1 MNLLQRNTAPMK
13 SIFTLSLLLM
23 GSLLYAQSYTS
34 YFTGDE
40 ADVDPQTNYGIVL
53 MGGAGEDDNA
63 MTWFLERSGG
73 GDIVVIRTS
82 GSDGYNN
89 YMYSG
94 LGVTVNSVE
103 TIVFN
108 DASASEDPYVL
119 QQLSN
124 AEAIWMAGGNQATY
138 VDYWKDSP
146 VQEILEAHIIAS
158 KPIGGISAG
167 MAVLGGI
174 YFSAMN
180 GTVTSEEA
188 LANPHN
194 NNMTLGYNDF
204 LTSEF
209 LVDVVTDTHYD
220 DPDRKGRHMAFI
232 ARSMSETVDYR
243 NPYGIACDEYAAVCI
258 DETGR
263 AWCYGEAPEFEDYV
277 YFLRR
282 DCDGEKYPNLCEPN
296 QALEWDWNGHGLKVL
311 RINATPAGDQFLD
324 LNDWLIHEGG
334 TWFNWTVSNGVLNE
348 VEGEAPNCPGW
359 TNVEEQEQVNFDMY
373 PNPANETIVVESD
386 PGDVISLFD
395 LNGRMLMQTTAT
407 SSSTKLDL
415 IELASGLYL
424 VQVGTRSG
432 KFVKE

>member
-1 MNLLQRNTAPMK
+1 MNLLPRNTPPMK
-13 SIFTLSLLLM
+13 GIFTLSLLLM
-23 GSLLYAQSYTS
+23 GSFLHAQSYTS

-40 ADVDPQTNYGIVL
+40 ADVDPQTTYGVVL

-82 GSDGYNN
+82 GSDGYND

-119 QQLSN
+119 QQLAN

-146 VQEILEAHIIAS
+146 VQEILEAHINAS

-167 MAVLGGI
+167 MAVLGGV

-188 LANPHN
+188 LANPYDN
-194 NNMTLGYNDF
+194 NITLGYNDF
-204 LTSEF
+204 LTPWY
-209 LVDVVTDTHYD
+209 LNDVVTDTHYD
-220 DPDRKGRHMAFI
+220 DPDRKGRHVAFI
-232 ARSMSETVDYR
+232 ARSMMEPADYR
-243 NPYGIACDEYAAVCI
+243 HPYGIACDEYAAVCI
-258 DETGR
+258 DATGK
-263 AWCYGEAPEFEDYV
+263 AWCYGEAPEFDDYV
-277 YFLRR
+277 YFIRR
-282 DCDGEKYPNLCEPN
+282 DCDGEKYPSLCEPN
-296 QALEWDWNGHGLKVL
+296 QPLDWDWNGKGLKVL
-311 RINATPAGDQFLD
+311 RINASPAGDQYLD
-324 LNDWLIHEGG
+324 LNDWLFHEGG
-334 TWFNWTVSNGVLNE
+334 TWFDWTVSNGVLNE
-348 VEGEAPNCPGW
+348 AEGEAPDCPGW
-359 TNVEEQEQVNFDMY
+359 TNVEERVLTNLNLY
-373 PNPANETIVVESD
+373 PNPASETIFVASA
-386 PGDVISLFD
+386 PGELISLFD

-407 SSSTKLDL
+407 SSSTNIALS
-415 IELASGLYL
+415 ELASGLYL
-424 VQVGTRSG
+424 VQVGGRSG